1 MKIFNF
7 VEIKFITKRSR
18 IIEILQNHGPLK
30 AMKECRHLHGWKLS
44 KCKKYVDKL
53 KIKYSSFNGLY

>member
-1 MKIFNF
+1 
-7 VEIKFITKRSR
+7 
-18 IIEILQNHGPLK
+18 
-30 AMKECRHLHGWKLS
+30 MKECRELHSWKLS